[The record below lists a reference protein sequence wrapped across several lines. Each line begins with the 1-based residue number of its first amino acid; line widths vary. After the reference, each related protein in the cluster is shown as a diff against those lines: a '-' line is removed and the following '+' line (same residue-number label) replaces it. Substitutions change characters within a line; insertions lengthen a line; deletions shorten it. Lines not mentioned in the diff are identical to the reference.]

1 MSTTVDREEVKDKI
15 NKFIKTQHIE
25 IVAELLEYLFIIK
38 EIPNKEEKIKI
49 LFTNPILFP
58 IIVEKT
64 MEELERH
71 FNFYRVCDI
80 NNNII
85 LVF

>member
-58 IIVEKT
+58 IVVEKT